1 MEQYNDIAK
10 NPAHYKH
17 FTGVECKEIVY
28 DLPKW
33 AGDAIK
39 YIFRAPHKGKPVE
52 DLRKARECL
61 TSSTDRRRTD
71 VYNIVLNHPEIFE
84 KAQEV
89 VFAEEEDSLLRKAL
103 IVLII
108 LAHYVRDE
116 EVQQLIEAI
125 DDEIEHYLSFED
137 GI

>member
-1 MEQYNDIAK
+1 MELYNDVVK
-10 NPAHYKH
+10 NPAHYMH
-17 FTGVECKEIVY
+17 PTGVECKEIVY

-61 TSSTDRRRTD
+61 TSCTDRRRTD
-71 VYNIVLNHPEIFE
+71 VYNIVRNHPEIFE
-84 KAQEV
+84 KANEIV
-89 VFAEEEDSLLRKAL
+89 NANPEESLLRKAL

-108 LAHYVRDE
+108 LSHYIRDK
-116 EVQQLIEAI
+116 EVQQLIAAI

-137 GI
+137 NI